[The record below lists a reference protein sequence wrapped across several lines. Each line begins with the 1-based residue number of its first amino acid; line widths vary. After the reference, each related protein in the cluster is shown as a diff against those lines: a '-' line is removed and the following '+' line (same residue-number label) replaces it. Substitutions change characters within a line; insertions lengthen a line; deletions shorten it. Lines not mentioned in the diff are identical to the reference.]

1 MRRRTDLSRTGDSMT
16 RSFALDRNAGKL
28 LGVCSGIANYTG
40 IDALL
45 VRIAFVTAV
54 LLGFGL
60 PILLYF
66 IIALLAN

>member
-1 MRRRTDLSRTGDSMT
+1 MT
-16 RSFALDRNAGKL
+16 SKFALDRTNGKL
-28 LGVCSGIANYTG
+28 LGVCAGIANRLG

-45 VRIAFVTAV
+45 VRIAFVVSV

-66 IIALLAN
+66 VIALLAD

>member
-1 MRRRTDLSRTGDSMT
+1 MN
-16 RSFALDRNAGKL
+16 RSLTLDRSNGKL
-28 LGVCSGIANYTG
+28 LGVCSGIANYFG

-45 VRIAFVTAV
+45 VRIGFVVSV

-66 IIALLAN
+66 VIALLANG